1 MGWGG
6 RASALLVRNLQPT
19 LTYWSVFFSFGLCVA
34 FLGPTLFDL
43 RCQTHSSLPQVTWV
57 FFAQQFCLLLGSTLG
72 GVFKRTLAQS
82 LWVLF
87 TSSLAISLV
96 FAVIPFCFNVVV
108 LAIVMAMAGLAMG
121 CIDTISNMQLVKIYQ
136 KDSAIFLQLPVP
148 FAVLLLL
155 YKERLVP
162 CCWWRSPRLLAADE
176 LALETQPTEKDSG
189 SSLPPKAP
197 LDQGHD
203 DLFSC
208 CQGKNFKGAPYSYF
222 AIHIAGALVLFM
234 TDGIMG
240 EYSGFVYSYAVE
252 EPLSVGHKVAG
263 YLPSL
268 FWGFITLGR
277 LLSIPISYRLKPAT
291 MVLINVVGVVGTF
304 LLLLIFSHSV
314 IFLFVGTACLGL
326 FLSSTFPSML
336 SYTEDILQYK
346 GCATTVLVTGA
357 GIGEMVLQLLVGSI
371 FQVQGSYSFL
381 VCGVIF
387 GCLAFTFYIL
397 LLFFHRM
404 HPRPSSVT
412 GPDKATEMHGSDFS
426 YQR

>member
-1 MGWGG
+1 HGALPCPALGSPSPGPAHSPPGARATSGGEPETSGGEPERRHGLGRPRLRAVGAQPAAHPDLLERLLQLRAVRGLPGPHALRPALPDPQLPAPGHLGLLRPAVLPPVGQHLGG
-6 RASALLVRNLQPT
+6 RLQE
-19 LTYWSVFFSFGLCVA
+19 
-34 FLGPTLFDL
+34 D
-43 RCQTHSSLPQVTWV
+43 
-57 FFAQQFCLLLGSTLG
+57 
-72 GVFKRTLAQS
+72 
-82 LWVLF
+82 
-87 TSSLAISLV
+87 
-96 FAVIPFCFNVVV
+96 
-108 LAIVMAMAGLAMG
+108 
-121 CIDTISNMQLVKIYQ
+121 
-136 KDSAIFLQLPVP
+136 LPVP